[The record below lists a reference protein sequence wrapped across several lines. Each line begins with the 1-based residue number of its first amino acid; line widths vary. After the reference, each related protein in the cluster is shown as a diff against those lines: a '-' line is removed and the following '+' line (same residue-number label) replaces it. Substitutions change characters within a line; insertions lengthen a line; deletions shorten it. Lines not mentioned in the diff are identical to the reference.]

1 MVLFL
6 FPCCV
11 RLPSNNGC
19 ARWRNVLSYRA
30 LDPYRALALTETH
43 KLRTTTFSAE
53 NNPIGKEVNN
63 MRYSKPE
70 ISELPNAVAAVQAS
84 ESLTLIKN
92 HAGQDDVST
101 TKMTV
106 PAYIADE

>member
-1 MVLFL
+1 
-6 FPCCV
+6 
-11 RLPSNNGC
+11 
-19 ARWRNVLSYRA
+19 
-30 LDPYRALALTETH
+30 
-43 KLRTTTFSAE
+43 
-53 NNPIGKEVNN
+53 